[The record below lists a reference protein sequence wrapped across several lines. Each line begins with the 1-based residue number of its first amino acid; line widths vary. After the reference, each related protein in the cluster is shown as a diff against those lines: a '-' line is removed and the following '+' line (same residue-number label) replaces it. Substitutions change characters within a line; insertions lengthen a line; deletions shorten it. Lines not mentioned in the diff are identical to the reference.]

1 MISLPNI
8 SCATMLS
15 YVALDNQMV
24 AVLLFLLKWNNRCLF
39 RNPIL
44 FCLFHSENNLQ
55 GFNVY
60 SSKIKFSL
68 N

>member
-1 MISLPNI
+1 MIFLPNI

-15 YVALDNQMV
+15 YVALD
-24 AVLLFLLKWNNRCLF
+24 VLLFLLKWNNGYLF
-39 RNPIL
+39 RNPTL
-44 FCLFHSENNLQ
+44 FRLFHSENNLQ

>member
-15 YVALDNQMV
+15 YVALD
-24 AVLLFLLKWNNRCLF
+24 VLLFLLKWNNGYLF
-39 RNPIL
+39 RNLTL
-44 FCLFHSENNLQ
+44 FRLFHSENNLQ